1 MRYFN
6 NSLFIEFDMSEES
19 VLRGTIKGV
28 SIEPVEFNDLN
39 QLLVLFDQVC
49 NKLMLPQSSVQL
61 RTFANSNKERVVEFE
76 TREVGEIDFGENSKV
91 LQIIISKRQ
100 NASWQGQAFSE
111 ESKWNFE
118 SELEFIDIIHE
129 FICE

>member
-6 NSLFIEFDMSEES
+6 NSLFIEFNGSQKD

-28 SIEPVEFNDLN
+28 SIEAVEFNDLN

-61 RTFANSNKERVVEFE
+61 RSFANKERVIEYE
-76 TREVGEIDFGENSKV
+76 TREVGEIEFEDNSKV

-100 NASWQGQAFSE
+100 NASWQGQVFSE
-111 ESKWNFE
+111 EKKWDFE

-129 FICE
+129 FVCV

>member
-6 NSLFIEFDMSEES
+6 NSLFIEFDGNQKN
-19 VLRGTIKGV
+19 VLSGTIKGV
-28 SIEPVEFNDLN
+28 SIESVKFNDLN

-61 RTFANSNKERVVEFE
+61 RTFSNKERTVEFE
-76 TREVGEIDFGENSKV
+76 TREVGEIEFGKDSKV

-100 NASWQGQAFSE
+100 NASWQGQVFSE
-111 ESKWNFE
+111 DNKWNFE
-118 SELEFIDIIHE
+118 SELEFIDIINE
-129 FICE
+129 FVCE

>member
-6 NSLFIEFDMSEES
+6 NSLFIEFDGSRKDI
-19 VLRGTIKGV
+19 LRGTIKGV
-28 SIEPVEFNDLN
+28 SIEAVEFNDLN
-39 QLLVLFDQVC
+39 QLLMLFDEVC

-61 RTFANSNKERVVEFE
+61 RTFSNKERMVEFE
-76 TREVGEIDFGENSKV
+76 TREVGEIDFGEDSKV

-111 ESKWNFE
+111 ENTWNFE

-129 FICE
+129 FVCE